1 MMTTPAPS
9 TTTDLYSLI
18 AEFLYND
25 DESLNRPEDLRIMN
39 WRTTDHSLED
49 QQQAANLVN
58 EELAELIQANI
69 KLFCRHKPAAL
80 EKVAEE
86 TADVILMLD
95 QLVRLLPKELILKY
109 LHEKTDRTIERYHTH
124 DSTYDDTAQF

>member
-9 TTTDLYSLI
+9 STTNL
-18 AEFLYND
+18 
-25 DESLNRPEDLRIMN
+25 EDLLQTFLHDEPGTLRSNDLDIMN

-95 QLVRLLPKELILKY
+95 QLVRLVPKELILKY
-109 LHEKTDRTIERYHTH
+109 LHEKTDRTIARYHCH
-124 DSTYDDTAQF
+124 DSDYDDTAQF